1 MRILWFGRS
10 NDDARDPDSHDE
22 ERAPTRTPAVQADR
36 VTRAVRTPRRRT
48 DDEVTLALSTLPR
61 YHVLLRLRPQDAETA
76 AAWANVLA
84 PALGER
90 RASCVVAE
98 AARVGA
104 ALVVTCPRELAEHY
118 RDALIRQALPCAIE
132 PA

>member
-10 NDDARDPDSHDE
+10 SEPA
-22 ERAPTRTPAVQADR
+22 RAPGAVAKGR
-36 VTRAVRTPRRRT
+36 MIAALKAPHPRT
-48 DDEVTLALSTLPR
+48 DAEVTLALSTLPR
-61 YHVLLRLRPQDAETA
+61 YDVLLLPGPRDAATA
-76 AAWANVLA
+76 AAWARVLA

-90 RASCVVAE
+90 RAASVVAE
-98 AARVGA
+98 AARAGM
-104 ALVVTCPRELAEHY
+104 ALVATCPRELAEHY

>member
-10 NDDARDPDSHDE
+10 GAGGGDGEVGGIYARE
-22 ERAPTRTPAVQADR
+22 AAAPI
-36 VTRAVRTPRRRT
+36 RAVRGGQGVRAARPRG

-61 YHVLLRLRPQDAETA
+61 YRVLLRLRPQDAATA
-76 AAWANVLA
+76 DAWEGALT

-90 RASCVVAE
+90 RAAEIVA
-98 AARVGA
+98 AAMRDGA
-104 ALVVTCPRELAEHY
+104 APITTCPRELAEYY
-118 RDALIRQALPCAIE
+118 RDALTGYGLPCAIE